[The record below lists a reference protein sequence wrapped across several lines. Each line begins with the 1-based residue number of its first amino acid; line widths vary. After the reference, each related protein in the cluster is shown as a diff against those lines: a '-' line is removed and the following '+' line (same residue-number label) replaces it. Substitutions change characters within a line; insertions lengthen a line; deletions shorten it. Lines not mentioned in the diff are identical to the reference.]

1 MKKFNNFLGVAK
13 VTAFVFTF
21 MIILN
26 LPFFSFTG
34 AQAEESEPESAPKEY
49 QLETIT
55 VTAPGKREENLQ
67 KVPASVTY
75 FSDIELE
82 DAGIE
87 NTYDLTKL
95 SPNLHIKQ
103 NKVEHLVVV
112 RGLSSFDATL
122 YSPSGFYVDDVCYPL
137 QYMHNPDFFDLESIE
152 VLRGPQGTL
161 YGRNTESGLISVTTR
176 MPDNEFQGKAFAEYG
191 NYSSYRLGASIK
203 GPIVKD
209 RFYIGISGLLSS
221 SDGYV
226 ENLYTNDDQAAD
238 VEHKNGRITLR
249 FTPAEKWDIS
259 LIGDFMDADDGYAEW
274 RFVDGANKT
283 DPHEVNQNEDQYSKQ
298 KGNDQIL
305 RVKYAADSFNLISV
319 SSLIDF
325 EENCF
330 VDQDFGSDPQDSTTA
345 ASTYEDKQFSQEIR
359 ISSAENPGPFEWM
372 MGVYGFNEET
382 DVDYDYYIVN
392 KPNWGLADMSYMNPV
407 TNIKTRG
414 YAGFGEGTYTI
425 LDRFHITA
433 GLRYDHQSLEGEII
447 GNYFDFSTFSYIDY
461 DRNKDLDYDEWLPKV
476 SLSYDLCDDAMT
488 YVLVSKGYNAG
499 GFLYCPTSNLIGDA
513 FTYDPEYTWNYEA
526 GIKTAW
532 FNNKIRA
539 NLTVFYIDIKDKQVA
554 DMDQT
559 TWQAIITNAAEAHSQ
574 GVELE
579 VTVHPVKGLDI
590 FAGFGYAESK
600 FDDFTLTGY
609 NDDSSALVQYDYSG
623 KYLQYAPKYTYNLG
637 VQYRHET
644 GLFGR
649 VDLLGK
655 SEFYGDY
662 ANQAKADSS
671 TTVNLRLGYET
682 EHFDFAIW
690 AKNLFDEEYLSYINY
705 ISGSGVVGVDAPPRT
720 IGATLTYRF

>member
-1 MKKFNNFLGVAK
+1 MKKINKIFWLVK
-13 VTAFVFTF
+13 ITALFYTFTV
-21 MIILN
+21 ILN
-26 LPFFSFTG
+26 LSFFSFAR
-34 AQAEESEPESAPKEY
+34 AQAEDTEPVESTHKEY

-55 VTAPGKREENLQ
+55 VTAPGKREKNLQ
-67 KVPASVTY
+67 KVSASVTY
-75 FSDIELE
+75 FSDMELK

-95 SPNLHIKQ
+95 SPNLNIKH
-103 NKVEHLVVV
+103 NKVEHLVVI

-137 QYMHNPDFFDLESIE
+137 QYMHNPDFFDLESVE

-161 YGRNTESGLISVTTR
+161 YGRNTESGLISVTTK
-176 MPDNEFQGKAFAEYG
+176 MPDNEFQGKAFTEYG

-203 GPIVKD
+203 GPIIKD
-209 RFYIGISGLLSS
+209 SLYIGVSGHLSS

-226 ENLYTNDDQAAD
+226 ENIYTNDDEATD

-249 FTPAEKWDIS
+249 FTPTNKWDIS

-274 RFVDGANKT
+274 RFVDGPNKT
-283 DPHEVNQNEDQYSKQ
+283 DPHEVNQNEDQYSKHE
-298 KGNDQIL
+298 GNDQIL
-305 RVKYAADSFNLISV
+305 RLKYAGDSFNLISV

-325 EENCF
+325 EKNCL
-330 VDQDFGSDPQDSTTA
+330 VDMDFRSDPQDSTIA
-345 ASTYEDKQFSQEIR
+345 ISTYEDKQFSQEIR
-359 ISSAENPGPFEWM
+359 IVSAENPEPFEWM

-392 KPNWGLADMSYMNPV
+392 KPSWGLADMSYMNPV

-433 GLRYDHQSLEGEII
+433 GLRYDHQSLEGKIT
-447 GNYFDFSTFSYIDY
+447 GKYFDFSTFSYIDY
-461 DRNKDLDYDEWLPKV
+461 DRDKDLDYDEWLPKF
-476 SLSYDLCDDAMT
+476 SLSYDLSNDAMT
-488 YVLVSKGYNAG
+488 YVLVSRGYNAG
-499 GFLYCPTSNLIGDA
+499 GYLYCPTSNLIGDA
-513 FTYDPEYTWNYEA
+513 FVYDPEYTWNYEA

-554 DMDQT
+554 DLDQV
-559 TWQAIITNAAEAHSQ
+559 TWQTIITNAAGAHSQ

-579 VTVHPVKGLDI
+579 LTAHPGRGLDI
-590 FAGFGYAESK
+590 FAGLGYAESK
-600 FDDFTLTGY
+600 FDDFIITGY
-609 NDDSSALVQYDYSG
+609 NDDSTALVQYNYND

-637 VQYRHET
+637 VQYRHKT

-662 ANQAKADSS
+662 ANKAKADRS

-682 EHFDFAIW
+682 EHFDFVIW
-690 AKNLFDEEYLSYINY
+690 AKNLFDEEYLSYVNY
-705 ISGSGVVGVDAPPRT
+705 VYDSVAGVDAPPRI
-720 IGATLTYRF
+720 IGARLTYRF